1 MYAGKE
7 GRPVLVRQL
16 RAGRAGL
23 KQAGARSSLPALVL
37 TSFYSAAAI
46 SLCERCRRPDCCPL
60 YSGELLSHAGATA
73 AVRRRSVKGAM
84 PTDPTGTKRGRTKKE
99 EQKTPPKYGPP
110 TGGLTLVSFRGVT
123 VTANKLA
130 NLPII
135 Q

>member
-1 MYAGKE
+1 MPDG
-7 GRPVLVRQL
+7 PVKDLFAKTFGDL
-16 RAGRAGL
+16 DLTHTPLATP
-23 KQAGARSSLPALVL
+23 LPDAL
-37 TSFYSAAAI
+37 I
-46 SLCERCRRPDCCPL
+46 RC
-60 YSGELLSHAGATA
+60 
-73 AVRRRSVKGAM
+73 RRSVKGAM